1 MRVKIEALSV
11 EIFPIFTLHSPIS
24 NPKAPP
30 KPKES

>member
-11 EIFPIFTLHSPIS
+11 EIFPHLHSPIS
-24 NPKAPP
+24 NLKAPP